1 MTDWAEGI
9 EERNFG
15 IRTEIKTKDI
25 FYDFV
30 KTIIP
35 IAAIAGA
42 LLFYSWVRSE
52 IINVGYET
60 QNLFELEQSLSQKQK
75 ELKLEEKTLRDPQ
88 RIDNIARIEL
98 GMTPL
103 RPNQF
108 MESPA
113 QAPDRNLSDSI
124 AMSESEAPMI
134 GTKAA
139 TRAAEYIPTN

>member
-1 MTDWAEGI
+1 MNDWAEGI

-15 IRTEIKTKDI
+15 IKTEIKTKDV

-35 IAAIAGA
+35 IAAIAVA
-42 LLFYSWVRSE
+42 LLFFSWVRSE
-52 IINVGYET
+52 IVNIGYET
-60 QNLFELEQSLSQKQK
+60 QNLSELEQSLRQKQK
-75 ELKLEEKTLRDPQ
+75 ELGLEEKTLRDPQ

-113 QAPDRNLSDSI
+113 QNMDRSLSNAL
-124 AMSESEAPMI
+124 AMSESEAPRI
-134 GTKAA
+134 GKTAINGM
-139 TRAAEYIPTN
+139 TEYIPTN